1 MFKLPLKATEQKY
14 MQNVPGPPPPPP
26 ASVGLGLIIIKL
38 DYLRINAYTK

>member
-1 MFKLPLKATEQKY
+1 MFELPLNATEYLHTKMY
-14 MQNVPGPPPPPP
+14 AKCPP